1 MKVRRG
7 DYFGAFADRYSF
19 DEATYLLVALER
31 QFTLG
36 GPARAIHVVSDGL
49 DWCRAR
55 LGWMAEHAELTFQPE
70 DSTPQQDLTTLA
82 SARRLVIT
90 HSSFGFWGA
99 HLSNA
104 LYGDNEHLVVAPW
117 FHDRSM
123 RSGEASQLN
132 PAWTV
137 IRHIPGGWGPEP
149 IR

>member
-1 MKVRRG
+1 MRQLQCRQAAAHFDRDVRTLRG
-7 DYFGAFADRYSF
+7 MQSARERQAQG
-19 DEATYLLVALER
+19 ALELR
-31 QFTLG
+31 
-36 GPARAIHVVSDGL
+36 S
-49 DWCRAR
+49 
-55 LGWMAEHAELTFQPE
+55 
-70 DSTPQQDLTTLA
+70 
-82 SARRLVIT
+82 
-90 HSSFGFWGA
+90 

-149 IR
+149 SR